1 MADNKFELDI
11 YLHELASEESRDKE
25 KLKETTNS
33 ETEEKDGKKILNVKD
48 SKKAAKQ
55 FAYNAAQAVHYIK
68 HVASQEINFRIS
80 RHATMYG
87 DEARANKLS
96 NEMST
101 FNTVA
106 SAGMTIAHGFT
117 MGGPV
122 GGIIAIAGTALTM
135 AQDVNQRLQLFEDKQ
150 EDHLLNS
157 AYAQERL
164 GMITASKGR

>member
-11 YLHELASEESRDKE
+11 YLHELPSEETRDKE
-25 KLKETTNS
+25 SLKETTSS
-33 ETEEKDGKKILNVKD
+33 ETKEKDGKELMNNEK

-55 FAYNAAQAVHYIK
+55 FAYNAAQVVQYATHL
-68 HVASQEINFRIS
+68 ASQEINFRIS

-87 DEARANKLS
+87 DTARANKLT
-96 NEMST
+96 NEMNT
-101 FNTVA
+101 FNTAKNAGAAIVA
-106 SAGMTIAHGFT
+106 GFT
-117 MGGPV
+117 AGGPV

-135 AQDVNQRLQLFEDKQ
+135 AQDVSQRLQLFEDKQ